1 MLALV
6 HENLS
11 SCMGIDHMESEWRTH
26 MMHPAAVKPNKIALF
41 AKIMVAK
48 YLGFLYTASKYTFSP
63 PERGN
68 IVPYSS
74 HTKRPKNDSRKPRT
88 HNMREAPTEPTELR
102 MEGVENIPV
111 PIIRPT
117 LNEFG
122 MMSIGR

>member
-48 YLGFLYTASKYTFSP
+48 YLGFLPRVVILNPSSL
-63 PERGN
+63 N
-68 IVPYSS
+68 I
-74 HTKRPKNDSRKPRT
+74 H
-88 HNMREAPTEPTELR
+88 
-102 MEGVENIPV
+102 
-111 PIIRPT
+111 
-117 LNEFG
+117 
-122 MMSIGR
+122 